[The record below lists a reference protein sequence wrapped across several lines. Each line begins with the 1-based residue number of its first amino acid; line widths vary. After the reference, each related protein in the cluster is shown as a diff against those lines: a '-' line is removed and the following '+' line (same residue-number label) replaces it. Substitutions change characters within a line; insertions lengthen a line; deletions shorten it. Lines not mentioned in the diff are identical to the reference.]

1 MISRWLSDLPR
12 EQFLAEH
19 FQRAPLARPGTAQ
32 NARRYLNWDVVERLV
47 DAGAD
52 MLVVRNSKLRREEE
66 PKTFAEVHALFR
78 AGWSIVLRR
87 CERHDALLAQM
98 GRAFGEELEG
108 EVSIQL
114 YITPAG
120 FHSFGWHY
128 DCEDVFIAQT
138 AGVKEYYL
146 RANTVNPR
154 PRLSAMPANMH
165 YERET
170 SPPVAATLVAGDA
183 LYIPRGW
190 WHAARATEDAMS
202 ISVGVL
208 APDAR

>member
-1 MISRWLSDLPR
+1 MISTWIADLPR
-12 EQFLAEH
+12 ERFLHEA
-19 FQRAPLARPGTAQ
+19 FQRTPLARPGTAR
-32 NARRYLNWDVVERLV
+32 NAIDYLNWDVVERLIA
-47 DAGAD
+47 AGAD
-52 MLVVRNSKLRREEE
+52 MLVVRNSALRRDEV
-66 PKTFAEVHALFR
+66 PRTFAEAHALFLS
-78 AGWSIVLRR
+78 GWSIVLRR
-87 CERHDALLAQM
+87 CERHDPKLAQM
-98 GRAFGEELEG
+98 ARAFGEELEG

-114 YITPAG
+114 YVTPKG
-120 FHSFGWHY
+120 FHSFSWHY

-138 AGVKEYYL
+138 AGIKEYYL

-170 SPPVAATLVAGDA
+170 SPPMAATLVAGDT

-190 WHAARATEDAMS
+190 WHAARATEDALS

-208 APDAR
+208 SPDAR

>member
-1 MISRWLSDLPR
+1 MLSKWINDLPR
-12 EQFLAEH
+12 ERFLADI
-19 FQRAPLARPGTAQ
+19 FQRAPLARPGTAHH
-32 NARRYLNWDVVERLV
+32 AIRLLNWDVVERLI
-47 DAGAD
+47 ASGAD
-52 MLVVRNSKLRREEE
+52 MLVVRNAKLRREEE
-66 PKTFAEVHALFR
+66 PNTFAEAHALFR

-87 CERHDALLAQM
+87 CERHDPSLGQLA
-98 GRAFGEELEG
+98 RAFGEELEG
-108 EVSIQL
+108 DVSIQL

-138 AGVKEYYL
+138 SGIKEYYL
-146 RANTVNPR
+146 RANTVNPA
-154 PRLSAMPANMH
+154 PRLSEMPADMH

-170 SPPVAATLVAGDA
+170 SPPIAATLVTGDT

-208 APDAR
+208 SPAAR

>member
-1 MISRWLSDLPR
+1 MISTWIADLPR
-12 EQFLAEH
+12 ERFLTEA
-19 FQRAPLARPGTAQ
+19 FRRSPLARPGTAQ
-32 NARRYLNWDVVERLV
+32 NAIPYLNWGVVERLIA
-47 DAGAD
+47 AGAN
-52 MLVVRNSKLRREEE
+52 MLVVRNSKLRRDEE
-66 PKTFAEVHALFR
+66 PRSFAEAHALFR
-78 AGWSIVLRR
+78 AGWSLVLRR
-87 CERHDALLAQM
+87 CERHDAALA
-98 GRAFGEELEG
+98 RLAREFGEELEG

-114 YITPAG
+114 YITPSG

-138 AGVKEYYL
+138 SGIKEYYL
-146 RANTVNPR
+146 RQNTVNPA
-154 PRLSAMPANMH
+154 PRLSAMPADMH

-170 SPPVAATLVAGDA
+170 SPPMAATLVTGDA

>member
-1 MISRWLSDLPR
+1 MLSQWIDDLPR
-12 EQFLAEH
+12 ERFLTEA
-19 FQRAPLARPGTAQ
+19 FQRVPLARPGTARG
-32 NARRYLNWDVVERLV
+32 AMRLVNWDVIDRLI
-47 DAGAD
+47 ASGAD
-52 MLVVRNSKLRREEE
+52 MLVVRNSKLRREEM
-66 PKTFAEVHALFR
+66 PATLAEAHALFR
-78 AGWSIVLRR
+78 GGWSLVLRR
-87 CERHDALLAQM
+87 CERHDPSLAQLA
-98 GRAFGEELEG
+98 RAFEKELDG

-120 FHSFGWHY
+120 YHSFGWHY

-138 AGVKEYYL
+138 SGIKEYYL
-146 RANTVNPR
+146 RANTVNPA

-170 SPPVAATLVAGDA
+170 SPPMAATLVTGDA

-208 APDAR
+208 SPDAR